1 MNAVAL
7 PKGGSL
13 TFEFD
18 CPWEGEALLRT
29 AVIPTQPND
38 KGDIRFSVSID
49 GEKPQ
54 VLSFREK
61 GRTET
66 WKRNVLRGQAIK
78 ETKHSLKKGKHTL
91 TITAL
96 DKHVVV
102 DQWMIDFKPNRKF
115 YVFPQ

>member
-7 PKGGSL
+7 PEGGSL

-18 CPWEGEALLRT
+18 SPWEGEALLRT
-29 AVIPTQPND
+29 AVIPSHPND

-49 GEKPQ
+49 GGEPQ
-54 VLSFREK
+54 VYSFREK
-61 GRTET
+61 GRTEI
-66 WKRNVLRGQAIK
+66 WKRNVLRGQAVG
-78 ETKHSLKKGKHTL
+78 ETKHTIKKGRHSL

-102 DQWMIDFKPNRKF
+102 DQWDA
-115 YVFPQ
+115 